1 MTRCLVIDDSKII
14 RKLAVRMLK
23 VLNIETCEAEDGA
36 EGFDVCLREK
46 PDVVLVD
53 WNMPVL
59 DGLGFLKRLRA
70 SDHAPQPKV
79 LMCTTETELSKMMD
93 AMAAGADEYIMKP
106 FDEEILSSKLAL
118 IGVQ

>member
-1 MTRCLVIDDSKII
+1 LVIDDSKII

-23 VLNIETCEAEDGA
+23 VLNIETCEAENGA
-36 EGFDVCLREK
+36 EGFDVCIQEQ

-59 DGLGFLKRLRA
+59 DGLGFLQRLRA
-70 SDHAPQPKV
+70 SEHAPQPKV
-79 LMCTTETELSKMMD
+79 LMCTTETELSKIMD

-106 FDEEILSSKLAL
+106 FDEEILSSKLEL
-118 IGVQ
+118 IR

>member
-1 MTRCLVIDDSKII
+1 MTRCLVVDDSKII

-23 VLNIETCEAEDGA
+23 SFDIETCEAENGA
-36 EGFDVCLREK
+36 EALDVCGREC

-53 WNMPVL
+53 WNMPVM
-59 DGLGFLKRLRA
+59 DGLGFVKALRA
-70 SDHAPQPKV
+70 STHAPQPKI

-106 FDEEILSSKLAL
+106 FDEEILGSKLEL
-118 IGVQ
+118 IGVR